1 MQDNMEDDKLKDIFR
16 EFEPELSSSFQFM
29 TRLQKNMEAVE
40 IVRQYH
46 AAQKRRNRW
55 AVAIAGVAGFAVGV
69 IMTLLFPFITEWIA
83 SFNFTIPLP
92 HSSTLNFDFRYL
104 GWLLVAMV
112 SVLTSVGVY
121 GLASVKSSGRSLF

>member
-1 MQDNMEDDKLKDIFR
+1 MEDDRLQDIFR

-40 IVRQYH
+40 IVKQYH
-46 AAQKRRNRW
+46 AAQTRRNRW
-55 AVAIAGVAGFAVGV
+55 AVAIAGMAGFAVGV
-69 IMTLLFPFITEWIA
+69 VMTLLFPLITEWIA
-83 SFNFTIPLP
+83 SFNFTIALS

-104 GWLLVAMV
+104 AWLLVAAL

-121 GLASVKSSGRSLF
+121 GMASVKTTGRSLF